1 MMNKNEE
8 MTVVTAR
15 IPTWMAECIDEYCQS
30 VPRMTRS
37 QFIRKYLDIAIDMLM
52 DSEELP
58 ESVWR
63 IRAKAFEDTIE
74 EEEEEW

>member
-1 MMNKNEE
+1 
-8 MTVVTAR
+8 
-15 IPTWMAECIDEYCQS
+15 
-30 VPRMTRS
+30 MTRS

-58 ESVWR
+58 ESVRR

-74 EEEEEW
+74 GEEEEW